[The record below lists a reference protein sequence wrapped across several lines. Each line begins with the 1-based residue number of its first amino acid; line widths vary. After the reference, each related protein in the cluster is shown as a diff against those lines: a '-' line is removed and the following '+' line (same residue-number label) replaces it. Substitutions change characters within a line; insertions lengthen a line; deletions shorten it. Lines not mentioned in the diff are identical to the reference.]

1 MLKSQVRSAR
11 SSEDLDDIVD
21 KIRTASQYEDDI
33 VNLQS
38 ALRTAMDES
47 REYELSIEELTRRL
61 AEARE
66 MASKASLTQP
76 QNLVLKC
83 LGLESSDECTALQSV
98 VQVCVCVFEIA
109 CARTCV
115 VLRREGPGICCFT
128 YAAATHTIALLCEW
142 WALTHAPVLIH
153 CRALGLPRL

>member
-11 SSEDLDDIVD
+11 TSEDLDDIVD

-66 MASKASLTQP
+66 AASQASLSQP
-76 QNLVLKC
+76 QHVVLTS
-83 LGLESSDECTALQSV
+83 LGLDSLEECVALQSV
-98 VQVCVCVFEIA
+98 VQVGVIYGWLVKQ
-109 CARTCV
+109 
-115 VLRREGPGICCFT
+115 
-128 YAAATHTIALLCEW
+128 HTPAK
-142 WALTHAPVLIH
+142 H
-153 CRALGLPRL
+153 ALGFMR